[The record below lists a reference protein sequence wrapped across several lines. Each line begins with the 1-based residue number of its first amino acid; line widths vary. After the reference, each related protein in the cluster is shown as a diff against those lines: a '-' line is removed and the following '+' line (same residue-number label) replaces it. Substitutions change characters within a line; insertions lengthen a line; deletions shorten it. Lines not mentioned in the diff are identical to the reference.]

1 MFVIYETRFELVVDN
16 FYTAMPTPTWR
27 WSKGTKSYI
36 IPVCVQ
42 DEINSLK
49 EESKQYETI
58 KKNMEENKEF
68 IDSKDDIYC

>member
-1 MFVIYETRFELVVDN
+1 MK
-16 FYTAMPTPTWR
+16 

-49 EESKQYETI
+49 EESKLYGAI
-58 KKNMEENKEF
+58 KKDMEENKEF